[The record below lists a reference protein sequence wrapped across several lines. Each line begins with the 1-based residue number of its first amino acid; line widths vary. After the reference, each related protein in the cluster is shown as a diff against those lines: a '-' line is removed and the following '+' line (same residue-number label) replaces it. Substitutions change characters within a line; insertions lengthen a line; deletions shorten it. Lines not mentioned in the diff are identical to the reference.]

1 MNFKKIQIKIKINH
15 LIKFNK
21 IYKLMNSAII
31 PEQIPIQ
38 EIPQVQL
45 NNTNINQNIQISSDQ
60 LDKSKLLKI

>member
-1 MNFKKIQIKIKINH
+1 
-15 LIKFNK
+15 
-21 IYKLMNSAII
+21 MNSAII

-60 LDKSKLLKI
+60 LDKSK